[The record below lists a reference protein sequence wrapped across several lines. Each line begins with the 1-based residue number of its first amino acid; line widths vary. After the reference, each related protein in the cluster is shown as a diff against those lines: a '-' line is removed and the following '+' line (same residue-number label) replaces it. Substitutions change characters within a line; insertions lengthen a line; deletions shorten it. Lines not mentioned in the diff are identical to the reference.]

1 MKKIFTFFIP
11 CFVFVLAGNTGVF
24 AQTTQLKAVND
35 TVDLI
40 PGIPVTIN
48 LLANDIIPPG
58 DSITVMGGGA
68 TCPGST
74 IIKSGS
80 MGLFTYTASWGYNGN
95 CSGSYTLWN
104 RKDTATMDTSHAKIL
119 FRIHE
124 HSYDSLDLNNVN
136 ARFNASGINFLSP
149 NGAGFEVPKNS
160 GKHTI
165 YMNGLWIGGLTAD
178 SVLHS
183 AVYGYSLLPSGY
195 GSVSDFYAG
204 PVMDSSAYSVF
215 QDTIW
220 NHVWKLNRSDIE
232 YHLAHYSDAGYQPIN
247 AISTW
252 PGNGNTA
259 IGEAPV
265 LAPFFDVNGNHLY
278 EPLLGDY
285 PLIRGDEAAFFIFN
299 DDKKPHGSNGIK
311 IKMEVHAMAYAF
323 DLPDSAFNNTVFLN
337 YKIYNRSQ
345 QTYYKTYTGLYT
357 DFDIGFYA
365 DDYTGCDVQRGS
377 CFGYN
382 GTPVDGTGQPGE
394 YGAHPPAQSVTI
406 LAGPR
411 LDPDGIDNPKKDGSG
426 HQLCNASVDGM
437 NFGDSIVDN
446 ERYGMTN
453 FMLYLDPSNYPG
465 LIFTDIPKYDY
476 HFMKSNLFDT
486 IKLSYGGGGTSYNG
500 AYGPFCNF
508 MFPGVS
514 DTLNWGVGCVPPN
527 GPENWTERTAGFVPS
542 DIKDVS
548 SMGPFTFNPGDMQE
562 IDLAFVFARDYT
574 GNDSMPSVP
583 KLGQMIDTIRNAW
596 FKNKLPN
603 GETFNEGIQNPP
615 PTATVIKLY
624 PNPAGNRVTLDFGHP
639 VNEPVHV
646 TIITTNGEIVDSKIV
661 NPHNML
667 LGLDVSTISS
677 GFYLVRIQI
686 GQEIKTKKLVLLR

>member
-1 MKKIFTFFIP
+1 MKKIFTFFIS
-11 CFVFVLAGNTGVF
+11 CFVFVLTGNLVAVSQVTH
-24 AQTTQLKAVND
+24 LKAVND
-35 TVDLI
+35 TLDLI
-40 PGIPVTIN
+40 PGIPTTIN
-48 LLANDIIPPG
+48 LLANDSIPPG
-58 DSITVMGGGA
+58 DSVIVLGGFA
-68 TCPGST
+68 NCPSHIGIDGS
-74 IIKSGS
+74 G
-80 MGLFTYTASWGYNGN
+80 GNYTYTVQNWGYNGN
-95 CSGSYTLWN
+95 CHGSYFLWN
-104 RKDTATMDTSHAKIL
+104 KKDTAIMDTSNAKIL
-119 FRIHE
+119 FRIHDR
-124 HSYDSLDLNNVN
+124 SYDSLDLNNVN

-183 AVYGYSLLPSGY
+183 AVYGYALLPSGN
-195 GSVSDFYAG
+195 GTFSDLYAG

-220 NHVWKLNRSDIE
+220 NRVWKLNRWDIE
-232 YHLAHYSDAGYQPIN
+232 YHLAHYSDAGYKPIN
-247 AISTW
+247 AIATW

-285 PLIRGDEAAFFIFN
+285 PLIRGDEATFFIFN
-299 DDKKPHGSNGIK
+299 DDEKPHRDYGVK
-311 IKMEVHAMAYAF
+311 IRMEVHAMAYTF

-345 QTYYKTYTGLYT
+345 QTYFKTYTGLFT
-357 DFDIGFYA
+357 DFDIGNYH
-365 DDYTGCDVQRGS
+365 DDYTGCDVQRSS

-382 GTPVDGTGQPGE
+382 GTPVDGTGLPGE

-453 FMLYLDPSNYPG
+453 FMLYFDPNSYPEPQS
-465 LIFTDIPKYDY
+465 TDIPKYDY
-476 HFMKSNLFDT
+476 HFMKSYLFDT
-486 IKLSYGGGGTSYNG
+486 IKLSYGGGGMPYIG
-500 AYGPFCNF
+500 AYGPYCNF
-508 MFPGVS
+508 MFPGLT

-527 GPENWTERTAGFVPS
+527 GPENWTERTANFVPS
-542 DIKDVS
+542 DIKSVS

-583 KLGQMIDTIRNAW
+583 KLGQMIDTIRKAW
-596 FKNKLPN
+596 LNNKLPN
-603 GETFNEGIQNPP
+603 GETFNAGIPNPP
-615 PTATVIKLY
+615 GTATVIKLY
-624 PNPAGNRVTLDFGHP
+624 PNPAGNKVTLDFGHP
-639 VNEPVHV
+639 VNEPVLI
-646 TIITTNGEIVDSKIV
+646 TILTSNGETLSTKII
-661 NPHNML
+661 NPQSTTI
-667 LGLDVSTISS
+667 GIDVSAISS
-677 GFYLVRIQI
+677 GFYFVRIQI
-686 GQEIKTKKLVLLR
+686 REQIQTKKLVIIR